1 MKWGKSYVRQDSA
14 ALAPDQVGQRVAKSF
29 GGAGSAMHSRRHC
42 CALLPRSQDGA
53 RGNCVVLLVIVD
65 VTAHR
70 SRGSND
76 RGEMAARPLLNVSFE
91 PVTVAIIIV
100 VDGFAADGAR
110 RPLHLVEDK

>member
-1 MKWGKSYVRQDSA
+1 MGKSYVRKDSA

-42 CALLPRSQDGA
+42 CTFLPRSRDGA